1 MQTPNPIILALD
13 VPDQQTA
20 LQWVKQTQSQVGMYK
35 IGMQLFYQ
43 EGPNVVR
50 AIRDAGGEVFL
61 DLKLHDIPH
70 TVARACDSVLSLG
83 ARLLTVHTSGGRE
96 MLQAAQ
102 SVVAGSS
109 LNLLGVTALTSLD
122 SQAIGEVYPGMNQ
135 TAAQWGVCLA
145 GLAAQTGLYGIVCS
159 AQENAQMRG
168 AYGPNLALVNPGI
181 RPVGSD
187 VGDQK
192 RVVTPGQAMAS
203 GATYLVVGRPILNAP
218 DPQAV
223 LAALNQEISQEIAD
237 ALRVSP

>member
-1 MQTPNPIILALD
+1 MQIPNPIILALD

-20 LQWVKQTQSQVGMYK
+20 LQWVRQTQSQVGMFK

-43 EGPNVVR
+43 EGPDVVR

-70 TVARACDSVLSLG
+70 TVARACESVQSLG
-83 ARLLTVHTSGGRE
+83 ARLLTVHTSGGCE

-122 SQAIGEVYPGMNQ
+122 AQAIGEVYPGM
-135 TAAQWGVCLA
+135 TETPAEWGVNLA

-159 AQENAQMRG
+159 AQENPQMRA
-168 AYGPNLALVNPGI
+168 AYGANLALVNPGI
-181 RPVGSD
+181 RPAGSD

-192 RVVTPGQAMAS
+192 RVVTPAKAMAS
-203 GATYLVVGRPILNAP
+203 GATYLVVGRPVLNAA
-218 DPQAV
+218 DPVAV
-223 LAALNQEISQEIAD
+223 LAALNQEIAD